1 MGLAPVP
8 SHKRRDSEIVRRHR
22 LPRWRLRQKEG
33 RRCAVG
39 FASVQPCGGPAS
51 IWSARFCSAPRPPDP
66 SLTAIGSRPG
76 SRLPVQLWRFPLPA
90 TVLPRSSR
98 TRPIGEGIGYGKSA
112 MTDHA
117 PSLREL
123 RFTFGAFWR
132 VVVILSLVW
141 AVGGSLDG
149 ADLEELIAVPLVMA
163 VWALGVFILDRWVV
177 KADQN

>member
-1 MGLAPVP
+1 
-8 SHKRRDSEIVRRHR
+8 
-22 LPRWRLRQKEG
+22 
-33 RRCAVG
+33 
-39 FASVQPCGGPAS
+39 
-51 IWSARFCSAPRPPDP
+51 
-66 SLTAIGSRPG
+66 
-76 SRLPVQLWRFPLPA
+76 
-90 TVLPRSSR
+90 
-98 TRPIGEGIGYGKSA
+98 

-123 RFTFGAFWR
+123 RFTFGAFFWR

-177 KADQN
+177 KAV